1 MCDIVS
7 NILTISSLCCFI
19 LYHKCHR
26 LWTPLN
32 IFLPEVFTSDA
43 VLVQFVFEQRS
54 ESESI
59 TR

>member
-1 MCDIVS
+1 MP
-7 NILTISSLCCFI
+7 SSMDA
-19 LYHKCHR
+19 
-26 LWTPLN
+26 LN

-59 TR
+59 TRW